1 MPSRKAVGAAPL
13 ITGILLAFQSAVTM
27 VQSGLSLWS
36 VPGFVGGCAAIVI
49 GLGILL
55 EWNTFEQDLTERNQ
69 SSAALLGLAAVAF
82 FVGAAIAIA

>member
-13 ITGILLAFQSAVTM
+13 IMGIVLAFESADAI

-55 EWNTFEQDLTERNQ
+55 EWDAFDREPTGSNR

-82 FVGAAIAIA
+82 FGGAAIAIA